1 MAPPDYAVTPYSS
14 NLAVPHIRRAAYIF
28 NGDAMPL
35 TDIKVKTAKPM
46 DKAYKLTDGGGMY
59 LLVKPNGSKYWRLKY
74 RFVGK
79 EKMLSIG
86 VYPDVSLADA
96 RQKRDEARK
105 VLAAGGDPG
114 EVKKADKLAQKL
126 STENTFE
133 AIAREWHK
141 QKADRWS
148 LRYRD
153 EIIDTFEKD
162 IFPYLGR
169 RPIAEIKPMELLETL
184 RRLEKRG
191 ALEKM
196 RKVRQRCGEVFR
208 YAIVTGRA
216 EYNPAP
222 DLATA
227 LATPKKT
234 HFPFLT
240 AEELPYFIRDL
251 AGYTGSVIT
260 KTATQIIMQT
270 GVRTQELRFA
280 RWEDIDFEK
289 RLWEIPPEV
298 MKMKRPHIVPL
309 SEQVVELFQS
319 LKPITGMYPLVFIGR
334 NDRTKPISK
343 ESVNQV
349 IELLGYKGRLT
360 GHGFRHTMST
370 ILHEQG
376 FNSAWIETQ
385 LAHVDKNA
393 IRGTYNHAHYLE
405 GRREMMQWYGDYI
418 DNLELGG
425 SVVHGKFGGR
435 A

>member
-1 MAPPDYAVTPYSS
+1 MA
-14 NLAVPHIRRAAYIF
+14 
-28 NGDAMPL
+28 L
-35 TDIKVKTAKPM
+35 TDVKVKTAKP
-46 DKAYKLTDGGGMY
+46 KEKPYKLADGGGMY
-59 LLVKPNGSKYWRLKY
+59 LLINANGSKYWRMKY
-74 RFVGK
+74 RFANK

-86 VYPDVSLADA
+86 VYPDVTLADA
-96 RQKRDEARK
+96 REKRSEARK
-105 VLAAGGDPG
+105 ILAAGGDPG
-114 EVKKADKLAQKL
+114 EAKKEEKISLQMSLK
-126 STENTFE
+126 NTFE
-133 AIAREWHK
+133 AVAREWH
-141 QKADRWS
+141 QSKADRWS

-162 IFPYLGR
+162 IFPHTGR
-169 RPIAEIKPMELLETL
+169 RPIVDIKPMDWLEIL

-196 RKVRQRCGEVFR
+196 RKVRQRCNEVYR

-216 EYNPAP
+216 EYNPVS

-240 AEELPYFIRDL
+240 VEELPYFLKDL

-260 KTATQIIMQT
+260 KTATQIIMLT

-289 RLWEIPPEV
+289 KSWEIPAEV

-309 SEQVVELFQS
+309 SDQVIALFKQ
-319 LKPITGMYPLVFIGR
+319 LEPISKHHLLVFIGR
-334 NDRTKPISK
+334 NDPRKPISK

-370 ILHEQG
+370 ILHEEG

-393 IRGTYNHAHYLE
+393 IRGTYNHAQYLD
-405 GRREMMQWYGDYI
+405 GRREMMQWYADYI
-418 DNLELGG
+418 HSLIVANLKNV
-425 SVVHGKFGGR
+425 S
-435 A
+435 

>member
-1 MAPPDYAVTPYSS
+1 
-14 NLAVPHIRRAAYIF
+14 
-28 NGDAMPL
+28 MPL
-35 TDIKVKTAKPM
+35 TDAKVRALKPREKTYRLGDA
-46 DKAYKLTDGGGMY
+46 GGLY
-59 LLVKPNGSKYWRLKY
+59 VEVATNGSRYWRMKY
-74 RFVGK
+74 RVAGK
-79 EKMLSIG
+79 EKRLAFG

-96 RQKRDEARK
+96 REKRDAAK
-105 VLAAGGDPG
+105 KILAAGGDPG
-114 EVKKADKLAQKL
+114 ETKKSEKLAQKL
-126 STENTFE
+126 NAENTFE
-133 AIAREWHK
+133 AVAREWH
-141 QKADRWS
+141 QTKADRWS

-162 IFPYLGR
+162 IFPYIGK
-169 RPIAEIKPMELLETL
+169 RPIADIKPMELLEAL
-184 RRLEKRG
+184 RKMEKRG

-208 YAIVTGRA
+208 FAIITGRA
-216 EYNPAP
+216 NYNPAP
-222 DLATA
+222 DLASA
-227 LATPKKT
+227 LATPKKV

-240 AEELPYFIRDL
+240 ANELPHFLNDL

-260 KTATQIIMQT
+260 KTATQIIMLT

-280 RWEDIDFEK
+280 RWEDIDFETK
-289 RLWEIPPEV
+289 LWEIPAEV

-309 SEQVVELFQS
+309 SEQVIALFKQ
-319 LKPITGMYPLVFIGR
+319 LEPISKNHAQVFIGR
-334 NDRTKPISK
+334 NDPRKPISK
-343 ESVNQV
+343 ESINQV

-393 IRGTYNHAHYLE
+393 IRGTYNHAQYLD
-405 GRREMMQWYGDYI
+405 GRRQMMQWYADYI
-418 DNLELGG
+418 DELGRAG
-425 SVVHGKFGGR
+425 AVVEGMFGKT

>member
-1 MAPPDYAVTPYSS
+1 
-14 NLAVPHIRRAAYIF
+14 
-28 NGDAMPL
+28 MPL
-35 TDIKVKTAKPM
+35 TDIKVKSAKPTE
-46 DKAYKLTDGGGMY
+46 KAYKLTDGGGMY

-86 VYPDVSLADA
+86 VYPDISLADA

-169 RPIAEIKPMELLETL
+169 RPIAEIKPMELLDTL

-240 AEELPYFIRDL
+240 AEELPYFIKDL

-280 RWEDIDFEK
+280 RWEDIDFDK

-298 MKMKRPHIVPL
+298 MKMKRPHIVPM
-309 SEQVVELFQS
+309 SDQVVELFQS

-405 GRREMMQWYGDYI
+405 GRREMMQWYGDYL
-418 DNLELGG
+418 DGLQVSGNVVLGAF
-425 SVVHGKFGGR
+425 KET

>member
-1 MAPPDYAVTPYSS
+1 
-14 NLAVPHIRRAAYIF
+14 
-28 NGDAMPL
+28 MPL

-105 VLAAGGDPG
+105 ILAAGGDPG

-240 AEELPYFIRDL
+240 AEELPYFIKDL
-251 AGYTGSVIT
+251 TGYTGSVIT
-260 KTATQIIMQT
+260 KTATQIIMHT

-280 RWEDIDFEK
+280 RWQDIDFEK

-405 GRREMMQWYGDYI
+405 GRREMMQWYGDYLNGFQVSG
-418 DNLELGG
+418 DVVLGAF
-425 SVVHGKFGGR
+425 KET

>member
-1 MAPPDYAVTPYSS
+1 
-14 NLAVPHIRRAAYIF
+14 
-28 NGDAMPL
+28 MPL
-35 TDIKVKTAKPM
+35 TDIKVKSAKPTE
-46 DKAYKLTDGGGMY
+46 KAYKLTDGGGMY

-133 AIAREWHK
+133 AIAREWHR

-240 AEELPYFIRDL
+240 AEELPYFIKDL

-376 FNSAWIETQ
+376 FNSTWIETQ

-418 DNLELGG
+418 DGLTING
-425 SVVHGKFGGR
+425 SVRTCEFLQK
-435 A
+435 